1 MYCNAYFYCYVFL
14 IFCIT
19 WAHFAS
25 FWNVVWHDF
34 WVYEINIKIQA
45 SQGRTTIVI
54 AHRLSTIQNADVIYV
69 VEGGV
74 VVESGRHADLMARR
88 GAYHQLVTVQ
98 MLVGEEDGEGA
109 DGEEVDEGLRFT
121 LKSTMSRK
129 CNWLIGNPSSSSM
142 ST

>member
-1 MYCNAYFYCYVFL
+1 M
-14 IFCIT
+14 
-19 WAHFAS
+19 
-25 FWNVVWHDF
+25 
-34 WVYEINIKIQA
+34 
-45 SQGRTTIVI
+45 I

-109 DGEEVDEGLRFT
+109 DGEEVLEGLLFT
-121 LKSTMSRK
+121 LKSTCHAYVVDRSATRLPPP
-129 CNWLIGNPSSSSM
+129 CLHNLR
-142 ST
+142 TA